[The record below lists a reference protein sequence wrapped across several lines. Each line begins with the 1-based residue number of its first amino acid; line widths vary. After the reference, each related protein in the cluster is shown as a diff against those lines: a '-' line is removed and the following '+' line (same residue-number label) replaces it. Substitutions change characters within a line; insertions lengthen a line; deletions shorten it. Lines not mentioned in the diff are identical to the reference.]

1 MNVQLQ
7 VNLKLLN
14 PARLHKTNSVKYRLY
29 SPTAMTNAYM
39 AVKKQNMSVRKAARQ
54 FSIPRQTLRDR
65 TTGQIDAD
73 CNYRPSP
80 CTKYGRRGKAGGSSK
95 NYGILWLR
103 IHSVRK

>member
-1 MNVQLQ
+1 LQ

-39 AVKKQNMSVRKAARQ
+39 AVKKQNMSVGKAARQ

-73 CNYRPSP
+73 CIENCLAALPTDIF
-80 CTKYGRRGKAGGSSK
+80 CFLTAM
-95 NYGILWLR
+95 
-103 IHSVRK
+103 